1 MLESAKEDEQPPDT
15 AAELDAAVEHAI
27 EACGGDLLATI
38 RALIVAT
45 SMLEE
50 ELADVYARAS
60 HAT

>member
-38 RALIVAT
+38 R
-45 SMLEE
+45 
-50 ELADVYARAS
+50 DVYVAGGVVEVKLGDGCARG
-60 HAT
+60 